1 MPAPETTLPALKNF
15 KMRQNLWKSEKF
27 DLLTK
32 SAIQTIFFFQGLILR
47 RIEKKFSDHNFQEN
61 VSISEDASRVSMAE
75 AMPASAKYPG
85 YITAGVH
92 TESMENSTQ

>member
-32 SAIQTIFFFQGLILR
+32 SAIQTIFFFQGLLILR
-47 RIEKKFSDHNFQEN
+47 RIEKKLSDHNFQKN
-61 VSISEDASRVSMAE
+61 VSAPLAWLSISEDAPLGDHGRGNACSS
-75 AMPASAKYPG
+75 
-85 YITAGVH
+85 
-92 TESMENSTQ
+92 